1 MYSIE
6 YSNRYKKSY
15 KLAVKRGLDVN
26 ILNNVVKT
34 LAEGKKLD
42 KQYKDHGLTGDLKGF
57 RECHIQS
64 DWLLIYQIIDGT
76 CVLYLLDTGTHAD
89 LFGK

>member
-15 KLAVKRGLDVN
+15 KLAVKRGLDVSL
-26 ILNNVVKT
+26 LNSVVKT
-34 LAEGKKLD
+34 LSEGKKLGE
-42 KQYKDHGLTGDLKGF
+42 KHKDHELKGEFVGF

-64 DWLLIYQIIDGT
+64 DWLLIYRIINKT
-76 CVLYLLDTGTHAD
+76 CVLYLLDTGTHVD

>member
-15 KLAVKRGLDVN
+15 KLAIKRGLDVGE
-26 ILNNVVKT
+26 LNRIVKT
-34 LAEGKKLD
+34 LAEGKKLES
-42 KQYKDHGLTGDLKGF
+42 KHKDHDLKGDFAGF
-57 RECHIQS
+57 RECHVQP
-64 DWLLIYQIIDGT
+64 DWLLIYRIINKT

-89 LFGK
+89 LFGR

>member
-15 KLAVKRGLDVN
+15 KLAVKRGLDVK
-26 ILNNVVKT
+26 ILNNVVKA

-42 KQYKDHGLTGDLKGF
+42 KKHKDHGLTGDLKGF

-64 DWLLIYQIIDGT
+64 DWLLIYQIIDDT

>member
-15 KLAVKRGLDVN
+15 KLAVKRGLDVSV
-26 ILNNVVKT
+26 LNSVVKT
-34 LAEGKKLD
+34 LAEGKRLD
-42 KQYKDHGLTGDLKGF
+42 AKHKDHDLKGDLAGF
-57 RECHIQS
+57 RECHVQP
-64 DWLLIYQIIDGT
+64 DWLLIYRIINKT

-89 LFGK
+89 LFGR

>member
-15 KLAVKRGLDVN
+15 KLAVKRGLDVSA
-26 ILNNVVKT
+26 LNSVVKT
-34 LAEGKKLD
+34 LAEGKKLGA
-42 KQYKDHGLTGDLKGF
+42 KHKDHDLKGDLAGF
-57 RECHIQS
+57 RECHIQP
-64 DWLLIYQIIDGT
+64 DWLLIYRIINKT

-89 LFGK
+89 LFGR

>member
-26 ILNNVVKT
+26 ILNNVVKA

-42 KQYKDHGLTGDLKGF
+42 KKHKDHSLTGDLKGF

-64 DWLLIYQIIDGT
+64 DWLLIYQIIDDT

>member
-15 KLAVKRGLDVN
+15 KLAIKRGLDVN

-42 KQYKDHGLTGDLKGF
+42 KNTKIMALRAICLMPFYK
-57 RECHIQS
+57 
-64 DWLLIYQIIDGT
+64 
-76 CVLYLLDTGTHAD
+76 
-89 LFGK
+89 

>member
-15 KLAVKRGLDVN
+15 KLAIKRGLDVN

-34 LAEGKKLD
+34 LAEGKKL
-42 KQYKDHGLTGDLKGF
+42 
-57 RECHIQS
+57 
-64 DWLLIYQIIDGT
+64 
-76 CVLYLLDTGTHAD
+76 
-89 LFGK
+89 

>member
-15 KLAVKRGLDVN
+15 KLAAKRGLDVN
-26 ILNNVVKT
+26 ILNNVVKK

-42 KQYKDHGLTGDLKGF
+42 KKHKDHGLTGYLKGL

-64 DWLLIYQIIDGT
+64 DWLLIYQIIDDT